1 MKFDDLVTKKDIYLL
16 GKHLRDEDLDVL
28 VDVLQKSDVL
38 EELSLINNQL
48 TLADGKFTDALA
60 NNRSL
65 KILWLDMNKI
75 GDEGAKRLAD
85 ALKVNDTLKRLHLG
99 FNEIGAEGA
108 KHFANALMENVTL
121 EGIVLNANNIGDEG
135 AKSLANCFMVNQSIR
150 EVYLHRNNITDDG
163 AKQLI
168 EALKWNYGIK
178 NLYMECN
185 PISDHVKVEIK
196 DLLKDPK
203 RKVPHA
209 QTKHL
214 RANIALRDKE
224 IATKDQRIDFMK
236 AAIRSP
242 MEQLRNI
249 IDPVDLT
256 RDENEP
262 SNKRSRT
269 GGTAISS
276 LAIMHQQNMEHN
288 QKMVQVKQEKNV
300 TETNLKSV
308 QDKKE
313 ALVTDLKEA
322 REDAEDANETVQQQL
337 LATDIWQ
344 RRFDELAALVAG
356 QVDGALISE
365 IRNRSLASGT

>member
-1 MKFDDLVTKKDIYLL
+1 MHFDELVTEKVIYLTHKSL
-16 GKHLRDEDLDVL
+16 HDEDLDVL
-28 VDVLQKSDVL
+28 VDVLRKSKVL
-38 EELSLINNQL
+38 RELYLWYNQL
-48 TLADGKFTDALA
+48 TLADGKFIDAIA
-60 NNRSL
+60 NNNTLEHLSL
-65 KILWLDMNKI
+65 YRNKI
-75 GDEGAKRLAD
+75 GIEGAKRLAD
-85 ALKVNDTLKRLHLG
+85 ALKVNNTLKSMGLHS
-99 FNEIGAEGA
+99 NEIGAEGA
-108 KHFANALMENVTL
+108 KHIADALMENETL
-121 EGIVLNANNIGDEG
+121 EEIDLDSNNIGDEG
-135 AKSLANCFMVNQSIR
+135 AKSIANCFMVNQSIR

-185 PISDHVKVEIK
+185 LISDHVKVEIK

-256 RDENEP
+256 RDENEH

-300 TETNLKSV
+300 TEINLKSV